1 MERLIAAE
9 IHEHLRYNGL
19 LSGAQYGFIKG
30 KSTRT
35 NLLECIT
42 DWTIT
47 LQNKKSVTVAYIDFK
62 KASGTVSHEK
72 LFHVCIHMAYG
83 VLCCCGLTTFTNRT
97 HQTRIGW
104 SSRQ

>member
-35 NLLECIT
+35 NQLECIT

-72 LFHVCIHMAYG
+72 LFARLYSYG
-83 VLCCCGLTTFTNRT
+83 IRGTVLLWINNF
-97 HQTRIGW
+97 H
-104 SSRQ
+104 